1 MKMRG
6 ITIRGTFIF
15 IFAISL
21 SLFGRWVVGGDQRE
35 VSSAVESGEKLVE
48 SACVQCHSLRLVRM
62 VRADESGWRNM
73 VYDMISQ
80 GAQVTP
86 DEVPLLINYLST
98 TFGTHV
104 PLELGGTES
113 KQLEQT
119 WLDKL
124 PQGAERSVVVNSC
137 GGCHS
142 LQDVIDFRGDSQ
154 AWKAVVKR
162 MIRLGAPI
170 PNSQVQPLVQYLA
183 RSFGPNKSRSST
195 DIGSVSEGK
204 IQSQSQG
211 QNLVEAACVQCHSL
225 RLVNMVRADEEEWT
239 KIIYDM
245 ISQGAQVTPD
255 EVPLLIKHLARSS
268 RGN

>member
-1 MKMRG
+1 MKG

-15 IFAISL
+15 VFAIFL
-21 SLFGRWVVGGDQRE
+21 SLFGSWVVGENQGE
-35 VSSAVESGEKLVE
+35 VFSTVESGEKLVE

-62 VRADESGWRNM
+62 VRADESGWRKM
-73 VYDMISQ
+73 VHDMISQ

-104 PLELGGTES
+104 PLKLGGTES

-124 PQGAERSVVVNSC
+124 PQGAERSIVVNSC

-142 LQDVIDFRGDSQ
+142 LQDVVGFQGNYQ
-154 AWKAVVKR
+154 VWETVVKR
-162 MIRLGAPI
+162 MVRLGAPI
-170 PNSQVQPLVQYLA
+170 SDPQVSMLARYLA
-183 RSFGPNKSRSST
+183 RSFGPNKSRSSA
-195 DIGSVSEGK
+195 DIGSVSEGQ

-225 RLVNMVRADEEEWT
+225 RLVNMVRTDEEGWT
-239 KIIYDM
+239 KIVYDM

-255 EVPLLIKHLARSS
+255 EVPLLIKYLARSS

>member
-1 MKMRG
+1 MKG

-15 IFAISL
+15 VFSIFL
-21 SLFGRWVVGGDQRE
+21 SLFGTWVVGEDQGE
-35 VSSAVESGEKLVE
+35 VFSTVESGEKLVE
-48 SACVQCHSLRLVRM
+48 SACVQCHSLRLIRM
-62 VRADESGWRNM
+62 VRADESGWRKM
-73 VYDMISQ
+73 VHDMISQ

-104 PLELGGTES
+104 PPKLNRTGS

-124 PQGAERSVVVNSC
+124 PQGSERSLVANSC
-137 GGCHS
+137 GNCHS
-142 LQDVIDFRGDSQ
+142 LQNVVEFRGNYQ
-154 AWKAVVKR
+154 AWETVVNR
-162 MIRLGAPI
+162 MVRLGALI
-170 PNSQVQPLVQYLA
+170 PDPKVSMLARYLA
-183 RSFGPNKSRSST
+183 RFFGPNKSRLFA
-195 DIGSVSEGK
+195 DIGGVSEGQT
-204 IQSQSQG
+204 QSQSQG

-225 RLVNMVRADEEEWT
+225 RLVNMVRADEEEWA

-255 EVPLLIKHLARSS
+255 EFPLLIKHLSRSS